1 LKAVILA
8 GGLGT
13 RISEETNNKPKPMVK
28 IGSYTL
34 LEHIMH
40 TYSRADINEFI
51 IATGYLNKIIEN
63 YFRNYKDFKVTTF
76 FTGEHTQTGGR
87 IKRVMQEF
95 NEETLCVTYGDGLGN
110 IDIRGSLEF
119 HQKHGKLATVT
130 AVRPTARFGRLTIK
144 KNSVVKFG
152 EKMQSEEGWINGGFF
167 ILNNK
172 VFEYISGDEMPFE
185 SNPLKILTEEN
196 QLMAYKHLG
205 FWSPVDT
212 LREKNELEE
221 LWQNN
226 NAPWVI
232 Y

>member
-1 LKAVILA
+1 MKAVILA

-28 IGSYTL
+28 IGPYTL

-40 TYSRADINEFI
+40 MYSRADIDEFI
-51 IATGYLNKIIEN
+51 IATGYLHKIIEN

-95 NEETLCVTYGDGLGN
+95 SEETLCVTYGDGLGN
-110 IDIRGSLEF
+110 IDIKGSLKF

-144 KNSVVKFG
+144 KDLVVRFG
-152 EKMQSEEGWINGGFF
+152 EKMQSEEG
-167 ILNNK
+167 
-172 VFEYISGDEMPFE
+172 
-185 SNPLKILTEEN
+185 
-196 QLMAYKHLG
+196 
-205 FWSPVDT
+205 
-212 LREKNELEE
+212 
-221 LWQNN
+221 
-226 NAPWVI
+226 
-232 Y
+232 

>member
-28 IGSYTL
+28 IGPYTL

-40 TYSRADINEFI
+40 TYSKAGIDEFI
-51 IATGYLNKIIEN
+51 IATGYLHKIIEN
-63 YFRNYKDFKVTTF
+63 YFKNYKDFKVNAF

-95 NEETLCVTYGDGLGN
+95 NKETLCVTYGDGLGN
-110 IDIRGSLEF
+110 IDIRGSLKF
-119 HQKHGKLATVT
+119 HHKHGKLATVT
-130 AVRPTARFGRLTIK
+130 AVRPTARFGRLTINK
-144 KNSVVKFG
+144 DSVVKFG

-167 ILNNK
+167 ILDSK
-172 VFEYISGDEMPFE
+172 VSEYISGDEMPFE
-185 SNPLKILTEEN
+185 SNPLKILTEKN
-196 QLMAYKHLG
+196 QLMAFKHLG

-221 LWQNN
+221 LWKNN

-232 Y
+232 